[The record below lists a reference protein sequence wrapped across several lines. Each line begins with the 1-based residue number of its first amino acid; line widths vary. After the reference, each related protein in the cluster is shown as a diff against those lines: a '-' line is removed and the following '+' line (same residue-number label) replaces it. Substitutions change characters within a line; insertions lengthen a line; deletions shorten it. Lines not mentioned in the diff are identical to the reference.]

1 MAARRREHARAI
13 SGYLPSAMPNAP
25 RPLRP
30 RHAALALVL
39 AALPAAG
46 AHAARPMVTDDA
58 RIVDPKAC
66 QLESWVRSFRNGADE
81 RWALPGCNP
90 FGGFELTLGGARLH
104 PAGEPARSVFQ
115 GQVKTLLRPLAT
127 DDWGW
132 GIAFGTLNTLPRAS
146 TDGRNHPYFYV
157 PVSVSTLADRLVLH
171 VNVGA
176 TRGPESGRDVQGIW
190 GVGLEWAMHPRAL
203 VVAETYGVTGERVQG
218 QFGLRLWA
226 VPERVQVDA
235 TWGGQQGPGGVG
247 HWISIGL
254 RLLSPPFLP

>member
-13 SGYLPSAMPNAP
+13 SGYLPSAMPNAL

-30 RHAALALVL
+30 AVLALAL
-39 AALPAAG
+39 AALPAAP
-46 AHAARPMVTDDA
+46 AQAARPMVTDDA
-58 RIVDPKAC
+58 RIVDRGAC
-66 QLESWVRSFRNGADE
+66 QLESWVRSFRNGAQE

-90 FGGFELTLGGARLH
+90 FGGFEITLGGARLH
-104 PAGEPARSVFQ
+104 PSDEPARSVFQ

-132 GIAFGTLNTLPRAS
+132 GIAFGTLNTLPRS
-146 TDGRNHPYFYV
+146 TVDGRNHPYFYL

-203 VVAETYGVTGERVQG
+203 LVAETYGVTGERVQG
-218 QFGLRLWA
+218 QVGLRLWA
-226 VPERVQVDA
+226 LPERVQVDA

-247 HWISIGL
+247 HWFSIGL